1 MQIISHPSNYFTAQ
15 ANMIRRVVDFLGDDY
30 QPSHVMLD
38 GADYSAESA
47 LLDEFKDVAFSWTR
61 DRPTDRT
68 PPHVYQLMQREEC
81 THLVWLSR
89 TAIDY
94 DEILF
99 VWVVAHE
106 LRHVY
111 QSRHSFP
118 RARIRSVVSE
128 LRRTQE
134 FRHLPPS
141 IFAPEEI
148 DSDVCG
154 LRVAKAICGADH
166 VSHFLSTHLL
176 PRCPFPAY
184 PKLLECLQLKCLN
197 ELSKRNEAGL
207 AR

>member
-1 MQIISHPSNYFTAQ
+1 MQIISHQSNKFTAQ
-15 ANMIRRVVDFLGDDY
+15 ANIVRRVVDFLGNDY

-38 GADYSAESA
+38 GADYSAEST

-68 PPHVYQLMQREEC
+68 PPHVRHLMQREEC

-111 QSRHSFP
+111 QSRYNFP
-118 RARIRSVVSE
+118 RAQIRSVVNE
-128 LRRTQE
+128 LRRTPE
-134 FRHLPPS
+134 FMRLPPS
-141 IFAPEEI
+141 IFALEEI

-154 LRVAKAICGADH
+154 LRVAKEICGADN
-166 VSHFLSTHLL
+166 VSRFLYIHRL
-176 PRCPFPAY
+176 PRCPVPEY
-184 PKLLECLQLKCLN
+184 PKLLECLQ
-197 ELSKRNEAGL
+197 SKMPQ
-207 AR
+207 

>member
-1 MQIISHPSNYFTAQ
+1 MQIICHPSNNFIGQ
-15 ANMIRRVVDFLGDDY
+15 AKIVRRVVDFLGADY

-38 GADYSAESA
+38 GADYSAEST

-68 PPHVYQLMQREEC
+68 PPHVYHLMQREEC

-99 VWVVAHE
+99 IWVFAHE

-111 QSRHSFP
+111 QSRRIFP
-118 RARIRSVVSE
+118 RARIRAVVSE

-134 FRHLPPS
+134 FMNLPPS

-154 LRVAKAICGADH
+154 LRVAKEMCGAEH
-166 VSHFLSTHLL
+166 VSRYLSTHPL
-176 PRCPFPAY
+176 PRCPFSAY
-184 PKLLECLQLKCLN
+184 PKLLECLQSKCLN
-197 ELSKRNEAGL
+197 ELSKLNEA
-207 AR
+207 R